1 MYPYC
6 FFEDKIVKSDK
17 PLIKVNDISV
27 LRGFAAFDFL
37 RIYNGKPFC
46 FDEHFKRFQNTSR
59 EMGLKLPY
67 SKDQILQIL
76 NNLVIKNKDK
86 NFQVKFVLTGGPT
99 INGIL
104 PSKPI
109 LFIIFEKMQDLPD
122 NVYKKGAKLITNEYL
137 RTLPTSKTS
146 NYLNAV
152 LLQKQKD
159 KQKALEILYINNGEV
174 LECSTSNIFIVKDN
188 AIFTP
193 KENVLYGITR
203 QKVLQIAKKNK
214 IKANE
219 TKVTFEDLKN
229 ADEVFMTATNKKV
242 VPIVQIDNFKIGN
255 GEVGEM
261 SKILLKEYGKTIS
274 SICRLF

>member
-46 FDEHFKRFQNTSR
+46 FDEHFKRFQNTTR

-67 SKDQILQIL
+67 SKDQILKIL
-76 NNLVIKNKDK
+76 DDLIIRNKDK
-86 NFQVKFVLTGGPT
+86 SFQVKFVLTGGAT
-99 INGIL
+99 VNGIL

-109 LFIIFEKMQDLPD
+109 LFIIFEKMQDLPEKI
-122 NVYKKGAKLITNEYL
+122 YKNGAKLITNEYL

-152 LLQKQKD
+152 LLQKQKN
-159 KQKALEILYINNGEV
+159 KQKALEILYINNGEA
-174 LECSTSNIFIVKDN
+174 LECSTSNLFIVKN
-188 AIFTP
+188 ETLFTP
-193 KENVLYGITR
+193 KENVLNGVTR
-203 QKVLQIAKKNK
+203 QKVLEIAKKNK
-214 IKANE
+214 IKTNE
-219 TKVTFEDLKN
+219 TRVTFEDLKN
-229 ADEVFMTATNKKV
+229 ADEVFITATNKKV
-242 VPIVQIDNFKIGN
+242 VPIVKIDDFQIGDGK
-255 GEVGEM
+255 VGEM
-261 SKILLKEYGKTIS
+261 SKFLLGEYTNLI
-274 SICRLF
+274 